1 VRTSNHTKA
10 ALVSGLQRKLW
21 IQFQGAT
28 DNEFLH
34 VRVIFRMI
42 PPTIPDPGVREQ
54 TASWN
59 NFTVLVAAY
68 WNRGV
73 QYSFI
78 KIE

>member
-1 VRTSNHTKA
+1 
-10 ALVSGLQRKLW
+10 
-21 IQFQGAT
+21 
-28 DNEFLH
+28 
-34 VRVIFRMI
+34 MI
-42 PPTIPDPGVREQ
+42 PPTILAPGMWEQ

-59 NFTVLVAAY
+59 NITALVAAY